1 MKRIKIIFA
10 AIVYATALISCS
22 KEMDQK
28 RENTGGEIKTLSF
41 GIDQSTKST
50 LTLGADGAMKMGW
63 NTGDR
68 ILVAKGEKVYVYKLS
83 STGIDGKGV
92 FTAEGKGVP
101 DLTGNTEKVS
111 IYHLGT
117 DLNVDY
123 VKTTNNLSDLYFGI
137 GGGTQTRNGTFAHLA
152 QDCILERVLETAP
165 TTVEEL
171 EGTLKPKTSILTFNI
186 PAPTTPLAEGE
197 IPTSAIL
204 TVCSYN
210 TSFAGS
216 LKATDQG
223 VTIEQK
229 VKKLEVKLKETGNW
243 NASTPLKVS
252 FNVLMDDV
260 DAEATDAWIVE
271 VQTNKRKLY
280 TSKELTIMNKPAVGA
295 YYNASITS
303 VTEEEEAS
311 LPCYATDVIKDINAI
326 HKEIH
331 ATYRDT
337 YSCRPT
343 YSFLNPLYASILI
356 EDESGNSVFDH
367 YVESG
372 KVGEGGKGGGG
383 GKGAFPADGYV
394 NVILYPGKTYTI
406 TPYIVI
412 EQNIVYFGTAK
423 SYTPTGSIS
432 FASGDLGLSVIWA
445 DKNVGAD
452 NTEDV
457 GRYYA
462 WGVTKPY
469 SAPFTYEWFNGSK
482 VKKYVS
488 QDSNSESY
496 SADGLTVLVA
506 ADDVA
511 SVESEGEWR
520 MPTKEEIDELKAL
533 DCLEGYELNGQ
544 KGLLFVGKDGHTNEG
559 LFIPYGGYKDKSD
572 EPVST
577 DYAYLW
583 SSSLVTALSSAPEY
597 IDYGAYTLQNI
608 GGGYLGWKITDIAA
622 LRSSARNVR
631 GVKARPSAK

>member
-1 MKRIKIIFA
+1 METMKRIKIIFA
-10 AIVYATALISCS
+10 AIVCAAALISCS

-50 LTLGADGAMKMGW
+50 LTLGADRAMKMGW

-117 DLNVDY
+117 DLNVDN
-123 VKTTNNLSDLYFGI
+123 VKTTNNLSGLYVEI
-137 GGGTQTRNGTFAHLA
+137 GGGTQTGNGTFAHLA
-152 QDCILERVLETAP
+152 KDCILERVLETAP
-165 TTVEEL
+165 TTVKEL
-171 EGTLKPKTSILTFNI
+171 EGILKPKTSILTFNI
-186 PAPTTPLAEGE
+186 PAPTTLAEGE

-204 TVCSYN
+204 TVCSSS

-223 VTIEQK
+223 VTIEQS

-243 NASTPLKVS
+243 NAGTPLKVS

-260 DAEATDAWIVE
+260 AAKATDAWIVE

-280 TSKELTIMNKPAVGA
+280 TSEKLTIKNKPAVGA

-303 VTEEEEAS
+303 VKEETS
-311 LPCYATDVIKDINAI
+311 LPCYATFEDDINAI
-326 HKEIH
+326 KKEIH
-331 ATYRDT
+331 AVFQDS
-337 YSCRPT
+337 YSCAYN
-343 YSFLNPLYASILI
+343 YSFLNQVYASILI
-356 EDESGNSVFDH
+356 EDESGNRVFDH

-372 KVGEGGKGGGG
+372 KGGEGGKG
-383 GKGAFPADGYV
+383 AFLGDGFV
-394 NVILYPGKTYTI
+394 NAILYPGKTYTI

-452 NTEDV
+452 KTEDV
-457 GRYYA
+457 GGYYA
-462 WGVTKPY
+462 WGVTDEY
-469 SAPFTYEWFNGSK
+469 AAPFTYKWFNEDGSK
-482 VKKYVS
+482 AKKYVS
-488 QDSNSESY
+488 QKSNSESGT
-496 SADGLTVLVA
+496 ADGLTVLKA
-506 ADDVA
+506 EDDVA
-511 SVESEGEWR
+511 SVKLGGVWR
-520 MPTKEEIDELKAL
+520 MPTKEEIDELKEL
-533 DCLEGYELNGQ
+533 DCLEDYELNGK
-544 KGLLFVGKDGHTNEG
+544 KGLLFVGNGDNG

-572 EPVST
+572 TPVST
-577 DYAYLW
+577 NYAYLW
-583 SSSLVTALSSAPEY
+583 SSSLVTASSSAPEY

-608 GGGYLGWKITDIAA
+608 VEGHVGWKTTDIAA

-631 GVKARPSAK
+631 GVRAR

>member
-10 AIVYATALISCS
+10 AIVCAAALISCS

-50 LTLGADGAMKMGW
+50 LTLETGAMKMGW
-63 NTGDR
+63 NEGDR

-83 STGIDGKGV
+83 STDSEGNGK

-101 DLTGNTEKVS
+101 DLTGNTENVS

-117 DLNVDY
+117 DLNVDN

-152 QDCILERVLETAP
+152 KDCILERVLAKAP
-165 TTVEEL
+165 TTVDEL
-171 EGTLKPKTSILTFNI
+171 QGKLQPKTSILTFNI
-186 PAPTTPLAEGE
+186 PAPTTLAEGE

-210 TSFAGS
+210 TSFAGT

-252 FNVLMDDV
+252 FNVLMDNV
-260 DAEATDAWIVE
+260 AAEATDAWIVE

-280 TSKELTIMNKPAVGA
+280 TSEKLTIKKKPAVGA

-303 VTEEEEAS
+303 VKEETS
-311 LPCYATDVIKDINAI
+311 LPCFATYENDINAI
-326 HKEIH
+326 KKEIH
-331 ATYRDT
+331 ATYQDS
-337 YSCRPT
+337 YSCTHT

-356 EDESGNSVFDH
+356 EDKSGNSVFDY
-367 YVESG
+367 YVES
-372 KVGEGGKGGGG
+372 GKGGGG
-383 GKGAFPADGYV
+383 GKGAFPVDGHV

-452 NTEDV
+452 KTEDV
-457 GRYYA
+457 GGYYA
-462 WGVTKPY
+462 WGVTDEY
-469 SAPFTYEWFNGSK
+469 AAPFTYKWFNEDGSK
-482 VKKYVS
+482 AKKYVS
-488 QDSNSESY
+488 QNSHGT
-496 SADGLTVLVA
+496 ADGLTVLEA

-511 SVESEGEWR
+511 SVESRGVWR
-520 MPTKEEIDELKAL
+520 MPTKEEINELKAL
-533 DCLEGYELNGQ
+533 DCLEGYELNGK
-544 KGLLFVGKDGHTNEG
+544 KGLLFVGNGDNG

-572 EPVST
+572 TPVSI

-583 SSSLVTALSSAPEY
+583 SSSLVTASSSAPEY

-608 GGGYLGWKITDIAA
+608 VGGYLGWKTTDIAA

-631 GVKARPSAK
+631 GVKARK

>member
-10 AIVYATALISCS
+10 AIVCAAALISCS

-83 STGIDGKGV
+83 STDSEGNGE

-123 VKTTNNLSDLYFGI
+123 VKTTNNLSGLYVEI
-137 GGGTQTRNGTFAHLA
+137 GGGTQTGNGTFAHLA

-165 TTVEEL
+165 TTVKEL
-171 EGTLKPKTSILTFNI
+171 EGKLMPKTSILTFEI

-210 TSFAGS
+210 TSFAGT

-223 VTIEQK
+223 VTIDRK
-229 VKKLEVKLKETGNW
+229 VKKLQVILKETGSW
-243 NASTPLKVS
+243 NATTPLKVS
-252 FNVLMDDV
+252 FNVLMDDF
-260 DAEATDAWIVE
+260 AAGATDAWIVE
-271 VQTNKRKLY
+271 VQTNKRKVY
-280 TSKELTIMNKPAVGA
+280 TSDKLTIKNKPAVGA

-303 VTEEEEAS
+303 VKEETS
-311 LPCYATDVIKDINAI
+311 LPCYATFEDDINAI
-326 HKEIH
+326 KKEIH
-331 ATYRDT
+331 AVFQDS
-337 YSCRPT
+337 YSCAYN
-343 YSFLNPLYASILI
+343 YSFLNQVYASILI
-356 EDESGNSVFDH
+356 EDESGNPVFDY

-372 KVGEGGKGGGG
+372 KGGEGGKG
-383 GKGAFPADGYV
+383 AFLGDGFV
-394 NVILYPGKTYTI
+394 NAILYPGKTYTI

-452 NTEDV
+452 KTEDV
-457 GRYYA
+457 GGYYA
-462 WGVTKPY
+462 WGVTDEY
-469 SAPFTYEWFNGSK
+469 AAPFTYKWFNEDGSK
-482 VKKYVS
+482 AKKYVS
-488 QDSNSESY
+488 QKSNSESGT
-496 SADGLTVLVA
+496 ADGLTVLKA
-506 ADDVA
+506 EDDVA
-511 SVESEGEWR
+511 SVKLGGVWR
-520 MPTKEEIDELKAL
+520 MPTKEEIDELKEL
-533 DCLEGYELNGQ
+533 DCLEDYELNGK
-544 KGLLFVGKDGHTNEG
+544 KGLLFVGNGDNG

-572 EPVST
+572 TPVST
-577 DYAYLW
+577 NYAYLW
-583 SSSLVTALSSAPEY
+583 SSSLVTASSSAPEY

-608 GGGYLGWKITDIAA
+608 VEGHVGWKTTDIAA

-631 GVKARPSAK
+631 GVRAR

>member
-1 MKRIKIIFA
+1 METMKRIKIIFA
-10 AIVYATALISCS
+10 AIVCAAALISCS

-83 STGIDGKGV
+83 STDSEGKGE

-117 DLNVDY
+117 DLNVDN
-123 VKTTNNLSDLYFGI
+123 VKTTNNLSGLYVEI
-137 GGGTQTRNGTFAHLA
+137 GGGTQTGNGTFAHLA
-152 QDCILERVLETAP
+152 KDCILERVLETAP

-186 PAPTTPLAEGE
+186 PAPTTLAEGE

-210 TSFAGS
+210 TSFAGT

-223 VTIEQK
+223 VTIEQS

-243 NASTPLKVS
+243 NAGTPLKVS

-260 DAEATDAWIVE
+260 AAKATDAWIVE

-280 TSKELTIMNKPAVGA
+280 TSEKLTIKNKPAVGA

-303 VTEEEEAS
+303 VKEETS
-311 LPCYATDVIKDINAI
+311 LPCYATFEDDINAI
-326 HKEIH
+326 KKEIH
-331 ATYRDT
+331 AVFQDS
-337 YSCRPT
+337 YSCAYN
-343 YSFLNPLYASILI
+343 YSFLNQVYASILI
-356 EDESGNSVFDH
+356 EDESGNRVFDH

-372 KVGEGGKGGGG
+372 KGGEGGKG
-383 GKGAFPADGYV
+383 AFLGDGFV
-394 NVILYPGKTYTI
+394 NAILYPGKTYTI

-452 NTEDV
+452 KTEDV
-457 GRYYA
+457 GGYYA
-462 WGVTKPY
+462 WGVTDEY
-469 SAPFTYEWFNGSK
+469 AAPFTYKWFNEDGSK
-482 VKKYVS
+482 AKKYVS
-488 QDSNSESY
+488 QKSNSESGT
-496 SADGLTVLVA
+496 ADGLTVLKA
-506 ADDVA
+506 EDDVA
-511 SVESEGEWR
+511 SVKLGGVWR
-520 MPTKEEIDELKAL
+520 MPTKEEIDELKEL
-533 DCLEGYELNGQ
+533 DCLEDYELNGK
-544 KGLLFVGKDGHTNEG
+544 KGLLFVGNGDNG

-572 EPVST
+572 TPVST
-577 DYAYLW
+577 NYAYLW
-583 SSSLVTALSSAPEY
+583 SSSLVTASSSAPEY

-608 GGGYLGWKITDIAA
+608 VEGHVGWKTTDIAA

-631 GVKARPSAK
+631 GVRAR

>member
-10 AIVYATALISCS
+10 AIVCAAALISCS

-117 DLNVDY
+117 DLYVDY
-123 VKTTNNLSDLYFGI
+123 VKTTNNLSNLSVEI
-137 GGGTQTRNGTFAHLA
+137 GGGTQTENGTFAHLA
-152 QDCILERVLETAP
+152 KDCILERVLETAP

-186 PAPTTPLAEGE
+186 PAPTTLAEGE

-204 TVCSYN
+204 TVCSSS

-223 VTIEQK
+223 VTIEQS

-243 NASTPLKVS
+243 NAGTPLKVS

-260 DAEATDAWIVE
+260 AAKATDAWIVE

-280 TSKELTIMNKPAVGA
+280 TSEKLTIKNKPAVGA

-303 VTEEEEAS
+303 VKEETS
-311 LPCYATDVIKDINAI
+311 LPCYATFEDDINAI
-326 HKEIH
+326 KKEIH
-331 ATYRDT
+331 AVFQDS
-337 YSCRPT
+337 YSCAYN
-343 YSFLNPLYASILI
+343 YSFLNQVYASILI
-356 EDESGNSVFDH
+356 EDESGNRVFDH
-367 YVESG
+367 YVES
-372 KVGEGGKGGGG
+372 GKGGGG
-383 GKGAFPADGYV
+383 GKGAFPADGLV

-445 DKNVGAD
+445 DKNVGATK
-452 NTEDV
+452 TEDV
-457 GRYYA
+457 GGYYA
-462 WGVTKPY
+462 WGVTDEY
-469 SAPFTYEWFNGSK
+469 AAPFTYKWFNTNGSK
-482 VKKYVS
+482 ANKYVS
-488 QDSNSESY
+488 QNSHSESGT
-496 SADGLTVLVA
+496 ADGLTVLEA

-511 SVESEGEWR
+511 SATSGGEWR
-520 MPTKEEIDELKAL
+520 MPTKEEINELKAL
-533 DCLEGYELNGQ
+533 DCLEGYELNGK
-544 KGLLFVGKDGHTNEG
+544 KGLLFVGNGDNG

-572 EPVST
+572 TPVST
-577 DYAYLW
+577 NYAYLW
-583 SSSLVTALSSAPEY
+583 SSSLVTASSSAPEY

-608 GGGYLGWKITDIAA
+608 VEGHVGWKTTDIAA

-631 GVKARPSAK
+631 GVRAR

>member
-1 MKRIKIIFA
+1 METMKRIKIIFA
-10 AIVYATALISCS
+10 AIVCAAALISCS

-117 DLNVDY
+117 DLNVDN
-123 VKTTNNLSDLYFGI
+123 VKTTNNLSGLYVEI
-137 GGGTQTRNGTFAHLA
+137 GGGTQTGNGTFAHLA
-152 QDCILERVLETAP
+152 KDCILERVLETAP

-171 EGTLKPKTSILTFNI
+171 EGTLKPKTSILTSNI
-186 PAPTTPLAEGE
+186 PAPTTSAEGE

-210 TSFAGS
+210 TSFAGT

-223 VTIEQK
+223 VTIEQS

-243 NASTPLKVS
+243 SSTPLTVS

-260 DAEATDAWIVE
+260 AAEATDAWIVE

-280 TSKELTIMNKPAVGA
+280 TSGKLTIKNKPAVGA
-295 YYNASITS
+295 YYNATITT
-303 VTEEEEAS
+303 VTEETS
-311 LPCYATDVIKDINAI
+311 LPCIATGQNDINAI
-326 HKEIH
+326 KKEIH
-331 ATYRDT
+331 ATYQDS
-337 YSCRPT
+337 YSCAYPD
-343 YSFLNPLYASILI
+343 SFLNPLYASILI
-356 EDESGNSVFDH
+356 EDESGKPVFNSP
-367 YVESG
+367 VESG
-372 KVGEGGKGGGG
+372 KGGEGGKG
-383 GKGAFPADGYV
+383 AFLGDGFV
-394 NVILYPGKTYTI
+394 NAILYPGKTYTI

-445 DKNVGAD
+445 NKNVGAD
-452 NTEDV
+452 KTEDV
-457 GRYYA
+457 GGYYA
-462 WGVTKPY
+462 GGVTDEY
-469 SAPFTYEWFNGSK
+469 AAPFTYKWFNEDGSK
-482 VKKYVS
+482 AKKYVS
-488 QDSNSESY
+488 QKSNSESGT
-496 SADGLTVLVA
+496 ADGLTVLKA
-506 ADDVA
+506 EDDVA
-511 SVESEGEWR
+511 SVKLGGVWR
-520 MPTKEEIDELKAL
+520 MPTKEEIDELKEL
-533 DCLEGYELNGQ
+533 DCLEDYELNGK
-544 KGLLFVGKDGHTNEG
+544 KGLLFVGNGDNG

-572 EPVST
+572 TPVRT

-583 SSSLVTALSSAPEY
+583 SSSLVTASSSAPEY

-608 GGGYLGWKITDIAA
+608 VEGYLGWKTTDIAA

-631 GVKARPSAK
+631 GVKARK

>member
-1 MKRIKIIFA
+1 METMKRIKIIFA
-10 AIVYATALISCS
+10 AIVCAAALISCS

-50 LTLGADGAMKMGW
+50 LSLETGAMKMGW

-117 DLNVDY
+117 DLYVDY
-123 VKTTNNLSDLYFGI
+123 VKTTNNLSDLSVGI
-137 GGGTQTRNGTFAHLA
+137 GGGTQTGNGTFAHLA
-152 QDCILERVLETAP
+152 QDCILERVLETPP
-165 TTVEEL
+165 TTVAEL
-171 EGTLKPKTSILTFNI
+171 EGTLKPKTSILTFQI

-210 TSFAGS
+210 TSFAGT

-223 VTIEQK
+223 VTIDSR
-229 VKKLEVKLKETGNW
+229 VKKLQVILKETGSW
-243 NASTPLKVS
+243 NATTPLKVS

-260 DAEATDAWIVE
+260 AAGATDAWIVE

-280 TSKELTIMNKPAVGA
+280 TSGKLTIKNKPAVGA
-295 YYNASITS
+295 YYNATITT
-303 VTEEEEAS
+303 VTEETS
-311 LPCYATDVIKDINAI
+311 LPCIATYENDINAI
-326 HKEIH
+326 KKEIH
-331 ATYRDT
+331 AVFQDS
-337 YSCRPT
+337 YSCAYN
-343 YSFLNPLYASILI
+343 YSFLNQVYASILI
-356 EDESGNSVFDH
+356 EDESGNPVFDY

-372 KVGEGGKGGGG
+372 KGGEGGKGG
-383 GKGAFPADGYV
+383 AFLGDGLV

-406 TPYIVI
+406 TPYIEI
-412 EQNIVYFGTAK
+412 EENIVYFGKSK
-423 SYTPTGSIS
+423 SYKPTESIF

-445 DKNVGAD
+445 NKNVGATK
-452 NTEDV
+452 TEDV
-457 GRYYA
+457 GGYYA
-462 WGVTKPY
+462 WGVTDAY
-469 SAPFTYEWFNGSK
+469 SASVSYKWFNANGSK
-482 VKKYVS
+482 ANKYVS
-488 QDSNSESY
+488 QNSHSESGT
-496 SADGLTVLVA
+496 ADGLTVLKA
-506 ADDVA
+506 EDDVA
-511 SVESEGEWR
+511 SVKLGGVWR
-520 MPTKEEIDELKAL
+520 MPTKEEIDELKEL
-533 DCLEGYELNGQ
+533 DCLEDYELNGK
-544 KGLLFVGKDGHTNEG
+544 KGLLFVGNGDNG

-577 DYAYLW
+577 NYAYLW
-583 SSSLVTALSSAPEY
+583 SSSLVTASSSAPEY

-608 GGGYLGWKITDIAA
+608 VEGHEGWKTTDIAA

-631 GVKARPSAK
+631 GVKARK

>member
-10 AIVYATALISCS
+10 AIVCAAALISCS

-50 LTLGADGAMKMGW
+50 LSLETGAMKMGW

-68 ILVAKGEKVYVYKLS
+68 ILVAKGEKVYVYILS
-83 STGIDGKGV
+83 STDSKGIGK

-101 DLTGNTEKVS
+101 DLTGNTENVS

-117 DLNVDY
+117 DLNVDN
-123 VKTTNNLSDLYFGI
+123 VKTTNNLSDLYFEI
-137 GGGTQTRNGTFAHLA
+137 GGGEQTGNGTFAHLA
-152 QDCILERVLETAP
+152 KDCILERVLETAP
-165 TTVEEL
+165 TTVKEL
-171 EGTLKPKTSILTFNI
+171 EGILKPKTSILTFEI

-204 TVCSYN
+204 TVYSSS

-260 DAEATDAWIVE
+260 AAKATDAWIVE

-280 TSKELTIMNKPAVGA
+280 TSEKLTIMNKPAVGA

-303 VTEEEEAS
+303 VKEETS
-311 LPCYATDVIKDINAI
+311 LPCYATSVNDINAI
-326 HKEIH
+326 KKEIH
-331 ATYRDT
+331 ATYQDS
-337 YSCRPT
+337 YSCAYT
-343 YSFLNPLYASILI
+343 SSFLNPLYANILI
-356 EDESGNSVFDH
+356 EDESGNAVFDY

-372 KVGEGGKGGGG
+372 KGGEG
-383 GKGAFPADGYV
+383 GKGAFPVDGHV

-452 NTEDV
+452 KTEDV
-457 GRYYA
+457 GGYYA
-462 WGVTKPY
+462 WGVTDKY
-469 SAPFTYEWFNGSK
+469 AAPFTYKWFNEDGSK
-482 VKKYVS
+482 AKKYVS
-488 QDSNSESY
+488 QDTHSESGP
-496 SADGLTVLVA
+496 ADGLTVLKA
-506 ADDVA
+506 EDDVA
-511 SVESEGEWR
+511 SATSEGEWR

-533 DCLEGYELNGQ
+533 DCLEGYEINGK
-544 KGLLFVGKDGHTNEG
+544 KGLLFAGNDEHKYDC

-577 DYAYLW
+577 NYAYLW
-583 SSSLVTALSSAPEY
+583 SSSLVTASSSAPEY

-608 GGGYLGWKITDIAA
+608 VEGHVGWKTTDIAA

>member
-1 MKRIKIIFA
+1 METMKRIKIIFA
-10 AIVYATALISCS
+10 AIVCAAALISCS

-117 DLNVDY
+117 DLNVDN
-123 VKTTNNLSDLYFGI
+123 VKTTNNLSGLYVEI
-137 GGGTQTRNGTFAHLA
+137 GGGTQTGNGTFAHLA
-152 QDCILERVLETAP
+152 KDCILERVLETAP

-186 PAPTTPLAEGE
+186 PAPTTLAEGE

-210 TSFAGS
+210 TSFAGT

-223 VTIEQK
+223 VTIDRK
-229 VKKLEVKLKETGNW
+229 VKKLQVILKETGSW
-243 NASTPLKVS
+243 NATTPLKVS

-260 DAEATDAWIVE
+260 AAGATDAWIVE

-280 TSKELTIMNKPAVGA
+280 TSEKLTIKNKPAVGA

-303 VTEEEEAS
+303 VKEETS
-311 LPCYATDVIKDINAI
+311 LPCYATFEDDINAI
-326 HKEIH
+326 KKEIH
-331 ATYRDT
+331 AVFQDS
-337 YSCRPT
+337 YSCAYN
-343 YSFLNPLYASILI
+343 YSFLNQVYASILI
-356 EDESGNSVFDH
+356 EDESGNPVFDY

-372 KVGEGGKGGGG
+372 KGGEGGKG
-383 GKGAFPADGYV
+383 AFLGDGFV
-394 NVILYPGKTYTI
+394 NAILYPGKTYTI

-452 NTEDV
+452 KTEDV
-457 GRYYA
+457 GGYYA
-462 WGVTKPY
+462 WGVTDEY
-469 SAPFTYEWFNGSK
+469 AAPFTYKWFNEDGSK
-482 VKKYVS
+482 AKKYVS
-488 QDSNSESY
+488 QKSNSESGT
-496 SADGLTVLVA
+496 ADGLTVLKA
-506 ADDVA
+506 EDDVA
-511 SVESEGEWR
+511 SVKLGGVWR
-520 MPTKEEIDELKAL
+520 MPTKEEIDELKEL
-533 DCLEGYELNGQ
+533 DCLEDYELNGK
-544 KGLLFVGKDGHTNEG
+544 KGLLFVGNGDNG

-572 EPVST
+572 TPVST
-577 DYAYLW
+577 NYAYLW
-583 SSSLVTALSSAPEY
+583 SSSLVTASSSAPEY

-608 GGGYLGWKITDIAA
+608 VEGHVGWKTTDIAA

-631 GVKARPSAK
+631 GVRAR

>member
-1 MKRIKIIFA
+1 METMKRIKIIFA
-10 AIVYATALISCS
+10 AIVCAAALISCS

-117 DLNVDY
+117 DLNVDN
-123 VKTTNNLSDLYFGI
+123 VKTTNNLSGLYVEI
-137 GGGTQTRNGTFAHLA
+137 GGGTQTGNGTFAHLA
-152 QDCILERVLETAP
+152 KDCILERVLETAP

-186 PAPTTPLAEGE
+186 PAPTTLAEGE

-204 TVCSYN
+204 TVCSSS

-223 VTIEQK
+223 VTIEQS

-243 NASTPLKVS
+243 NAGTPLKVS

-260 DAEATDAWIVE
+260 AAKATDAWIVE

-280 TSKELTIMNKPAVGA
+280 TSEKLTIKNKPAVGA

-303 VTEEEEAS
+303 VKEETS
-311 LPCYATDVIKDINAI
+311 LPCYATFEDDINAI
-326 HKEIH
+326 KKEIH
-331 ATYRDT
+331 AVFQDS
-337 YSCRPT
+337 YSCAYN
-343 YSFLNPLYASILI
+343 YSFLNQVYASILI
-356 EDESGNSVFDH
+356 EDESGNRVFDH

-372 KVGEGGKGGGG
+372 KGGEGGKG
-383 GKGAFPADGYV
+383 AFLGDGFV
-394 NVILYPGKTYTI
+394 NAILYPGKTYTI

-452 NTEDV
+452 KTEDV
-457 GRYYA
+457 GGYYA
-462 WGVTKPY
+462 WGVTDEY
-469 SAPFTYEWFNGSK
+469 AAPFTYKWFNEDGSK
-482 VKKYVS
+482 AKKYVS
-488 QDSNSESY
+488 QKSNSESGT
-496 SADGLTVLVA
+496 ADGLTVLKA
-506 ADDVA
+506 EDDVA
-511 SVESEGEWR
+511 SVKLGGVWR
-520 MPTKEEIDELKAL
+520 MPTKEEIDELKEL
-533 DCLEGYELNGQ
+533 DCLEDYELNGK
-544 KGLLFVGKDGHTNEG
+544 KGLLFVGNGDNG

-572 EPVST
+572 TPVST
-577 DYAYLW
+577 NYAYLW
-583 SSSLVTALSSAPEY
+583 SSSLVTASSSAPEY

-608 GGGYLGWKITDIAA
+608 VEGHVGWKTTDIAA

-631 GVKARPSAK
+631 GVRAR

>member
-10 AIVYATALISCS
+10 AIVCAAALISCS

-117 DLNVDY
+117 DLNVDN
-123 VKTTNNLSDLYFGI
+123 VKTTNNLSALSVEI
-137 GGGTQTRNGTFAHLA
+137 GGGEQTGNGTFAHLA
-152 QDCILERVLETAP
+152 KDCILERVLETAP

-204 TVCSYN
+204 TVYSSS

-223 VTIEQK
+223 VTIDQS

-243 NASTPLKVS
+243 NAGTPLKVS

-260 DAEATDAWIVE
+260 AAKATDAWIVE

-280 TSKELTIMNKPAVGA
+280 TSEKLTIKNKPAVGA

-303 VTEEEEAS
+303 VKEETS
-311 LPCYATDVIKDINAI
+311 LPCYATFEDDINAI
-326 HKEIH
+326 KKEIH
-331 ATYRDT
+331 ATYQDS
-337 YSCRPT
+337 YSCTHT

-356 EDESGNSVFDH
+356 EDESGNRVFDH
-367 YVESG
+367 YVES
-372 KVGEGGKGGGG
+372 GKGGGG
-383 GKGAFPADGYV
+383 GKGAFPADGLV

-452 NTEDV
+452 KTEDV
-457 GRYYA
+457 GGYYA
-462 WGVTKPY
+462 WGVTDEY
-469 SAPFTYEWFNGSK
+469 AAPFTYEWFNGSQ

-488 QDSNSESY
+488 QDSHSESGT
-496 SADGLTVLVA
+496 ADGLTVLVA

-511 SVESEGEWR
+511 SAESEGEWR

-533 DCLEGYELNGQ
+533 DCLEGYELNGK
-544 KGLLFVGKDGHTNEG
+544 KGLLFVGNGTHMKDG

-572 EPVST
+572 TPVST
-577 DYAYLW
+577 NYAYLW
-583 SSSLVTALSSAPEY
+583 SSSLVTASSSAPEY

-608 GGGYLGWKITDIAA
+608 VEGHEGWKTTDIAA

>member
-10 AIVYATALISCS
+10 AIVCAAALISCS

-63 NTGDR
+63 NKGDR

-83 STGIDGKGV
+83 STGSDGKGV

-101 DLTGNTEKVS
+101 DLTGNTENVS

-117 DLNVDY
+117 GLNVDY
-123 VKTTNNLSDLYFGI
+123 VKTTNNLSNLSVEI
-137 GGGTQTRNGTFAHLA
+137 GGGTQTENGTFAHLA
-152 QDCILERVLETAP
+152 KDCILERVLETAP

-186 PAPTTPLAEGE
+186 PAPTTTPLAEGE

-210 TSFAGS
+210 TSFAGT

-223 VTIEQK
+223 VTIDRK
-229 VKKLEVKLKETGNW
+229 VKKLQVILKETGSW
-243 NASTPLKVS
+243 NATTPLKVS
-252 FNVLMDDV
+252 FNVLMDGF
-260 DAEATDAWIVE
+260 AAGATDAWIVE
-271 VQTNKRKLY
+271 VQTNKRKVY
-280 TSKELTIMNKPAVGA
+280 TSDKLTIKNKPAVGA
-295 YYNASITS
+295 YYNATITS
-303 VTEEEEAS
+303 VKEEDS
-311 LPCYATDVIKDINAI
+311 FPCTATFENDINAI
-326 HKEIH
+326 KKEIH
-331 ATYRDT
+331 ASFEES
-337 YSCRPT
+337 YSCQYS
-343 YSFLNPLYASILI
+343 YSFLNQLYAGIRI
-356 EDESGNSVFDH
+356 ENKAGEVVFMGP
-367 YVESG
+367 VESG
-372 KVGEGGKGGGG
+372 KGGEGGKGG
-383 GKGAFPADGYV
+383 AFLGDGFV
-394 NVILYPGKTYTI
+394 NIILYPGKTYTI

-412 EQNIVYFGTAK
+412 EQNIVYFGKSK
-423 SYTPTGSIS
+423 SYKPTESIF

-445 DKNVGAD
+445 NKNVGATK
-452 NTEDV
+452 TEDV
-457 GRYYA
+457 GGYYA
-462 WGVTKPY
+462 WGVTDAY
-469 SAPFTYEWFNGSK
+469 SASVSYKWFNANGSK
-482 VKKYVS
+482 ANKYVS
-488 QDSNSESY
+488 QNSHSESGT
-496 SADGLTVLVA
+496 ADGLTVLDA

-511 SVESEGEWR
+511 SKTMGSEWR
-520 MPTKEEIDELKAL
+520 MPTKKEIDELKAL
-533 DCLEGYELNGQ
+533 DCLEGYVYEGT
-544 KGLLFVGKDGHTNEG
+544 KGLLFVGNGDHKYDG

-572 EPVST
+572 TPVST

-583 SSSLVTALSSAPEY
+583 SSSLVTASSSAPEY

-631 GVKARPSAK
+631 GVRAR

>member
-10 AIVYATALISCS
+10 AIVCAAALISCS

-50 LTLGADGAMKMGW
+50 LTLETGAMKMGW
-63 NTGDR
+63 NKGDR

-101 DLTGNTEKVS
+101 DLTGNTENVS

-117 DLNVDY
+117 GLNVDY
-123 VKTTNNLSDLYFGI
+123 VKTTNNLSNLSVEI
-137 GGGTQTRNGTFAHLA
+137 GGGTQTENGTFAHLA
-152 QDCILERVLETAP
+152 KDCILERVLETAP

-186 PAPTTPLAEGE
+186 PAPTTLAEGE

-210 TSFAGS
+210 TSFAGT

-223 VTIEQK
+223 VTIEQS

-243 NASTPLKVS
+243 SSTPLTVS

-260 DAEATDAWIVE
+260 AAEATDAWIVE

-280 TSKELTIMNKPAVGA
+280 TSEKLTIKNKPAVGA

-303 VTEEEEAS
+303 VKEETS
-311 LPCYATDVIKDINAI
+311 LPCFATYENDINAI
-326 HKEIH
+326 KKEIH
-331 ATYRDT
+331 ATYQDS
-337 YSCRPT
+337 YSCTHT

-356 EDESGNSVFDH
+356 EDESGNRVFDH
-367 YVESG
+367 YVES
-372 KVGEGGKGGGG
+372 GKGGGG
-383 GKGAFPADGYV
+383 GKGAFPADGLV

-406 TPYIVI
+406 TPYIEI
-412 EQNIVYFGTAK
+412 EENIVYFGKSK
-423 SYTPTGSIS
+423 SYKPTESIF

-445 DKNVGAD
+445 DKNVGATK
-452 NTEDV
+452 TEDV
-457 GRYYA
+457 GGYYA
-462 WGVTKPY
+462 WGVTDEY
-469 SAPFTYEWFNGSK
+469 AAPFTYKWFNEDGSK
-482 VKKYVS
+482 AKKYVS
-488 QDSNSESY
+488 QDTHSESGP
-496 SADGLTVLVA
+496 ADGLTVLKA
-506 ADDVA
+506 EDDVA
-511 SVESEGEWR
+511 SVILGGDWR
-520 MPTKEEIDELKAL
+520 MPTKEEINELKAL
-533 DCLEGYELNGQ
+533 DCLEGYELNGK
-544 KGLLFVGKDGHTNEG
+544 KGLLFVGNGDNG

-572 EPVST
+572 TPVRT

-583 SSSLVTALSSAPEY
+583 SSSLVTASSSAPEY

-608 GGGYLGWKITDIAA
+608 VEGYLGWKTTDIAA

-631 GVKARPSAK
+631 GVRAR

>member
-1 MKRIKIIFA
+1 METMKRIKIIFA
-10 AIVYATALISCS
+10 AIVCAAALISCS

-41 GIDQSTKST
+41 GIDQSAKST

-63 NTGDR
+63 NEGDR

-117 DLNVDY
+117 DLNVDN
-123 VKTTNNLSDLYFGI
+123 VKTTNNLSGLYVEI
-137 GGGTQTRNGTFAHLA
+137 GGGTQTGNGTFAHLA
-152 QDCILERVLETAP
+152 KDCILERVLETAP

-186 PAPTTPLAEGE
+186 PAPTTLAEGE

-204 TVCSYN
+204 TVCSYK
-210 TSFAGS
+210 TSFAGT

-223 VTIEQK
+223 VTIEQS

-243 NASTPLKVS
+243 SSTPLTVS

-260 DAEATDAWIVE
+260 AAEATDAWIVE

-280 TSKELTIMNKPAVGA
+280 TSKELTIKNKPAVGA

-303 VTEEEEAS
+303 VKEETS
-311 LPCYATDVIKDINAI
+311 LPCYATFEDDINAI
-326 HKEIH
+326 KKEIH
-331 ATYRDT
+331 AVFQDS
-337 YSCRPT
+337 YSCAYN
-343 YSFLNPLYASILI
+343 YSFLNQLYASILI
-356 EDESGNSVFDH
+356 EDKSGNPVFDY

-372 KVGEGGKGGGG
+372 KGGEGGKGG
-383 GKGAFPADGYV
+383 AFLGDGLV

-445 DKNVGAD
+445 DKNVGAAK
-452 NTEDV
+452 TEDV

-462 WGVTKPY
+462 WGVKEPY

-488 QDSNSESY
+488 QDSHSESGT
-496 SADGLTVLVA
+496 ADGLTVLVA

-511 SVESEGEWR
+511 SAESDGEWR

-533 DCLEGYELNGQ
+533 DCLEGYELNGK
-544 KGLLFVGKDGHTNEG
+544 KGLLFVGNGTHMKDG

-572 EPVST
+572 TPVST
-577 DYAYLW
+577 NYAYLW
-583 SSSLVTALSSAPEY
+583 SSSLVTASSSAPEY

-608 GGGYLGWKITDIAA
+608 VEGHEGWKTTDIAA

>member
-1 MKRIKIIFA
+1 METMKRIKIIFA
-10 AIVYATALISCS
+10 AIVCAAALISCS

-83 STGIDGKGV
+83 STGEDGKGV

-117 DLNVDY
+117 GLNVDY
-123 VKTTNNLSDLYFGI
+123 VKTTNNLSNLSVEI
-137 GGGTQTRNGTFAHLA
+137 GGGTQTENGTFAHLA
-152 QDCILERVLETAP
+152 KDCILERVLETAP

-186 PAPTTPLAEGE
+186 PAPTTLAEGE

-223 VTIEQK
+223 VTIEQS

-252 FNVLMDDV
+252 FNVLMDNNSHT
-260 DAEATDAWIVE
+260 AGSDAWIVE

-280 TSKELTIMNKPAVGA
+280 TSEKLTIKNKPAVGA

-303 VTEEEEAS
+303 VKEETS
-311 LPCYATDVIKDINAI
+311 LPCYATFEDDINAI
-326 HKEIH
+326 KKEIH
-331 ATYRDT
+331 AVFQDS
-337 YSCRPT
+337 YSCAYN
-343 YSFLNPLYASILI
+343 YSFLNQVYASILI
-356 EDESGNSVFDH
+356 EDESGNPVFDY

-372 KVGEGGKGGGG
+372 KGGEGGKGG
-383 GKGAFPADGYV
+383 AFLGDGLV

-445 DKNVGAD
+445 NKNVGAD
-452 NTEDV
+452 KTEDV
-457 GRYYA
+457 GGYYA
-462 WGVTKPY
+462 WGVTDEY
-469 SAPFTYEWFNGSK
+469 AAPFTYKWFNEDGSK
-482 VKKYVS
+482 AKKYVS
-488 QDSNSESY
+488 QNSHSESGT
-496 SADGLTVLVA
+496 ADGLTVLKA
-506 ADDVA
+506 EDDVA
-511 SVESEGEWR
+511 SVILGGDWR
-520 MPTKEEIDELKAL
+520 MPTKEEINELKAL
-533 DCLEGYELNGQ
+533 DCLEGYELNGK
-544 KGLLFVGKDGHTNEG
+544 KGLLFVGNGDNG

-572 EPVST
+572 TPVRT

-583 SSSLVTALSSAPEY
+583 SSSLVTASSSAPEY
-597 IDYGAYTLQNI
+597 VDYGAYTLQNI
-608 GGGYLGWKITDIAA
+608 GGGYLGWKRTDIAA

>member
-10 AIVYATALISCS
+10 AIVCAAALISCS

-117 DLNVDY
+117 DLNVDN
-123 VKTTNNLSDLYFGI
+123 VKTTNNLSGLYVEI
-137 GGGTQTRNGTFAHLA
+137 GGGTQTGNGTFAHLA
-152 QDCILERVLETAP
+152 KDCILERVLETAP

-186 PAPTTPLAEGE
+186 PAPTTLAEGE

-210 TSFAGS
+210 TSFAGT

-223 VTIEQK
+223 VTIEQS

-243 NASTPLKVS
+243 NAGTPLKVS

-260 DAEATDAWIVE
+260 AAKATDAWIVE

-280 TSKELTIMNKPAVGA
+280 TSEKLTIKNKPAVGA

-303 VTEEEEAS
+303 VKEETS
-311 LPCYATDVIKDINAI
+311 LPCYATFEDDINAI
-326 HKEIH
+326 KKEIH
-331 ATYRDT
+331 AVFQDS
-337 YSCRPT
+337 YSCAYN
-343 YSFLNPLYASILI
+343 YSFLNQVYASILI
-356 EDESGNSVFDH
+356 EDESGNRVFDH

-372 KVGEGGKGGGG
+372 KGGEGGKG
-383 GKGAFPADGYV
+383 AFLGDGFV
-394 NVILYPGKTYTI
+394 NAILYPGKTYTI

-452 NTEDV
+452 KTEDV
-457 GRYYA
+457 GGYYA
-462 WGVTKPY
+462 WGVTDEY
-469 SAPFTYEWFNGSK
+469 AAPFTYKWFNEDGSK
-482 VKKYVS
+482 AKKYVS
-488 QDSNSESY
+488 QKSNSESGT
-496 SADGLTVLVA
+496 ADGLTVLKA
-506 ADDVA
+506 EDDVA
-511 SVESEGEWR
+511 SVKLGGVWR
-520 MPTKEEIDELKAL
+520 MPTKEEIDELKEL
-533 DCLEGYELNGQ
+533 DCLEDYELNGK
-544 KGLLFVGKDGHTNEG
+544 KGLLFVGNGDNG

-572 EPVST
+572 TPVST
-577 DYAYLW
+577 NYAYLW
-583 SSSLVTALSSAPEY
+583 SSSLVTASSSAPEY

-608 GGGYLGWKITDIAA
+608 VGGHVGWKTTDIAA

-631 GVKARPSAK
+631 GVKARPSAE

>member
-10 AIVYATALISCS
+10 AIVCAAALISCS

-117 DLNVDY
+117 DLNVDN
-123 VKTTNNLSDLYFGI
+123 VKTTNNLSGLYVEI
-137 GGGTQTRNGTFAHLA
+137 GGGTQTGNGTFAHLA
-152 QDCILERVLETAP
+152 KDCILERVLETAP

-186 PAPTTPLAEGE
+186 PAPTTLAEGE

-223 VTIEQK
+223 VTIEQS

-243 NASTPLKVS
+243 NAGTPLKVS

-260 DAEATDAWIVE
+260 AAKATDAWIVE

-280 TSKELTIMNKPAVGA
+280 TSEKLTIKNKPAVGA

-303 VTEEEEAS
+303 VKEETS
-311 LPCYATDVIKDINAI
+311 LPCYATFEDDINAI
-326 HKEIH
+326 KKEIH
-331 ATYRDT
+331 AVFQDS
-337 YSCRPT
+337 YSCAYN
-343 YSFLNPLYASILI
+343 YSFLNQVYASILI
-356 EDESGNSVFDH
+356 EDESGNRVFDH

-372 KVGEGGKGGGG
+372 KGGEGGKG
-383 GKGAFPADGYV
+383 AFLGDGFV
-394 NVILYPGKTYTI
+394 NAILYPGKTYTI

-452 NTEDV
+452 KTEDV
-457 GRYYA
+457 GGYYA
-462 WGVTKPY
+462 WGVTDEY
-469 SAPFTYEWFNGSK
+469 AAPFTYKWFNEDGSK
-482 VKKYVS
+482 AKKYVS
-488 QDSNSESY
+488 QKSNSESGT
-496 SADGLTVLVA
+496 ADGLTVLKA
-506 ADDVA
+506 EDDVA
-511 SVESEGEWR
+511 SVKLGGVWR
-520 MPTKEEIDELKAL
+520 MPTKEEIDELKEL
-533 DCLEGYELNGQ
+533 DCLEDYELNGK
-544 KGLLFVGKDGHTNEG
+544 KGLLFVGNGDNG

-572 EPVST
+572 TPVST
-577 DYAYLW
+577 NYAYLW
-583 SSSLVTALSSAPEY
+583 SSSLVTASSSAPEY

-608 GGGYLGWKITDIAA
+608 VEGHVGWKTTDIAA

-631 GVKARPSAK
+631 GVRAR

>member
-10 AIVYATALISCS
+10 AIVCAAALISCS

-41 GIDQSTKST
+41 GIDQSAKST

-63 NTGDR
+63 NEGDR

-117 DLNVDY
+117 DLNVDN
-123 VKTTNNLSDLYFGI
+123 VKTTNNLSGLYVEI
-137 GGGTQTRNGTFAHLA
+137 GGGTQTGNGTFAHLA
-152 QDCILERVLETAP
+152 KDCILERVLETAP

-186 PAPTTPLAEGE
+186 PAPTTLAEGE

-210 TSFAGS
+210 TSFAGT

-223 VTIEQK
+223 VTIEQS

-243 NASTPLKVS
+243 SSTPLTVS

-260 DAEATDAWIVE
+260 AAEATDAWIVE

-280 TSKELTIMNKPAVGA
+280 TSKELTIKNKPAVGA

-303 VTEEEEAS
+303 VKEETS
-311 LPCYATDVIKDINAI
+311 LPCYATFEDDINAI
-326 HKEIH
+326 KKEIH
-331 ATYRDT
+331 AVFQDS
-337 YSCRPT
+337 YSCAYN
-343 YSFLNPLYASILI
+343 YSFLNQLYASILI
-356 EDESGNSVFDH
+356 EDKSGNPVFDY

-372 KVGEGGKGGGG
+372 KGGEGGKGG
-383 GKGAFPADGYV
+383 AFLGDGLV

-445 DKNVGAD
+445 DKNVGAAK
-452 NTEDV
+452 TEDV

-462 WGVTKPY
+462 WGVKEPY

-488 QDSNSESY
+488 QDSHSESGT
-496 SADGLTVLVA
+496 ADGLTVLVA

-511 SVESEGEWR
+511 SAESDGEWR

-533 DCLEGYELNGQ
+533 DCLEGYELNGK
-544 KGLLFVGKDGHTNEG
+544 KGLLFVGNGTHMKDG

-572 EPVST
+572 TPVST
-577 DYAYLW
+577 NYAYLW
-583 SSSLVTALSSAPEY
+583 SSSLVTASSSAPEY

-608 GGGYLGWKITDIAA
+608 VEGHEGWKTTDIAA

-631 GVKARPSAK
+631 GVKAR

>member
-10 AIVYATALISCS
+10 AIVCAAALISCS

-117 DLNVDY
+117 DLNVDN
-123 VKTTNNLSDLYFGI
+123 VKTTNNLSGLYVEI
-137 GGGTQTRNGTFAHLA
+137 GGGTQTGNGTFAHLA
-152 QDCILERVLETAP
+152 KDCILERVLETAP

-186 PAPTTPLAEGE
+186 PAPTTLAEGE

-204 TVCSYN
+204 TVCSSS

-223 VTIEQK
+223 VTIEQS

-243 NASTPLKVS
+243 NAGTPLKVS

-260 DAEATDAWIVE
+260 AAKATDAWIVE

-280 TSKELTIMNKPAVGA
+280 TSEKLTIKNKPAVGA

-303 VTEEEEAS
+303 VKEETS
-311 LPCYATDVIKDINAI
+311 LPCYATFEDDINAI
-326 HKEIH
+326 KKEIH
-331 ATYRDT
+331 AVFQDS
-337 YSCRPT
+337 YSCAYN
-343 YSFLNPLYASILI
+343 YSFLNQVYASILI
-356 EDESGNSVFDH
+356 EDESGNRVFDH

-372 KVGEGGKGGGG
+372 KGGEGGKG
-383 GKGAFPADGYV
+383 AFLGDGFV
-394 NVILYPGKTYTI
+394 NAILYPGKTYTI

-452 NTEDV
+452 KTEDV
-457 GRYYA
+457 GGYYA
-462 WGVTKPY
+462 WGVTDEY
-469 SAPFTYEWFNGSK
+469 AAPFTYKWFNEDGSK
-482 VKKYVS
+482 AKKYVS
-488 QDSNSESY
+488 QKSNSESGT
-496 SADGLTVLVA
+496 ADGLTVLKA
-506 ADDVA
+506 EDDVA
-511 SVESEGEWR
+511 SVKLGGVWR
-520 MPTKEEIDELKAL
+520 MPTKEEIDELKEL
-533 DCLEGYELNGQ
+533 DCLEDYELNGK
-544 KGLLFVGKDGHTNEG
+544 KGLLFVGNGDNG

-572 EPVST
+572 TPVST
-577 DYAYLW
+577 NYAYLW
-583 SSSLVTALSSAPEY
+583 SSSLVTASSSAPEY

-608 GGGYLGWKITDIAA
+608 VEGHVGWKTTDIAA

-631 GVKARPSAK
+631 GVKARK

>member
-10 AIVYATALISCS
+10 AIVCAAALISCS

-63 NTGDR
+63 NAGDR
-68 ILVAKGEKVYVYKLS
+68 IFVAKGEKVYIYKLS
-83 STGIDGKGV
+83 STGSDGKGV

-117 DLNVDY
+117 DLYVDY
-123 VKTTNNLSDLYFGI
+123 VKTTNNLSDLSVGI
-137 GGGTQTRNGTFAHLA
+137 GGGTQTGNGTFAHLA
-152 QDCILERVLETAP
+152 QDCILERVLETPP
-165 TTVEEL
+165 TTVAEL
-171 EGTLKPKTSILTFNI
+171 EGTLKPKTSILTFQI

-210 TSFAGS
+210 TSFAGT

-223 VTIEQK
+223 VTIDSR
-229 VKKLEVKLKETGNW
+229 VKKLQVILKETGSW
-243 NASTPLKVS
+243 NATTPLKVS

-260 DAEATDAWIVE
+260 AAGATDAWIVE

-280 TSKELTIMNKPAVGA
+280 TSGKLTIKNKPAVGA

-303 VTEEEEAS
+303 VKEETS
-311 LPCYATDVIKDINAI
+311 LPCYATFEDDINAI
-326 HKEIH
+326 KKEIH
-331 ATYRDT
+331 AVFQDS
-337 YSCRPT
+337 YSCAYN
-343 YSFLNPLYASILI
+343 YSFLNQVYASILI
-356 EDESGNSVFDH
+356 EDESGNPVFDY

-372 KVGEGGKGGGG
+372 KGGEGGKGG
-383 GKGAFPADGYV
+383 AFLGDGLV

-445 DKNVGAD
+445 NKNVGAD
-452 NTEDV
+452 KTEDV
-457 GRYYA
+457 GGYYA
-462 WGVTKPY
+462 WGVKKPY

-488 QDSNSESY
+488 QNSHSESGT
-496 SADGLTVLVA
+496 ADGLTVLVA

-511 SVESEGEWR
+511 SAESEGEWR

-533 DCLEGYELNGQ
+533 DCLEGYELNGK
-544 KGLLFVGKDGHTNEG
+544 KGLLFVGNGTHKKDG

-583 SSSLVTALSSAPEY
+583 SSSLVTASSSAPEY

-608 GGGYLGWKITDIAA
+608 VEGHVGWKTTDIAA

-631 GVKARPSAK
+631 GVKARPSAE

>member
-1 MKRIKIIFA
+1 METMKRIKIIFA
-10 AIVYATALISCS
+10 AIVCAAALISCS

-117 DLNVDY
+117 DLNVDN
-123 VKTTNNLSDLYFGI
+123 VKTTNNLSGLYVEI
-137 GGGTQTRNGTFAHLA
+137 GGGTQTGNGTFAHLA
-152 QDCILERVLETAP
+152 KDCILERVLETAP

-186 PAPTTPLAEGE
+186 PAPTTLAEGE

-204 TVCSYN
+204 TVCSSS
-210 TSFAGS
+210 TSFAGT

-223 VTIEQK
+223 VTIDQS

-243 NASTPLKVS
+243 NAGTPLKVS

-260 DAEATDAWIVE
+260 AAKATDAWIVE

-280 TSKELTIMNKPAVGA
+280 TSEKLTIKNKPAVGA

-303 VTEEEEAS
+303 VKEETS
-311 LPCYATDVIKDINAI
+311 LPCYATFEDDINAI
-326 HKEIH
+326 KKEIH
-331 ATYRDT
+331 ATYQES
-337 YSCRPT
+337 YSCAYP

-356 EDESGNSVFDH
+356 EDESGNRVFDH

-372 KVGEGGKGGGG
+372 KGGEGGKG
-383 GKGAFPADGYV
+383 AFLGDGFV
-394 NVILYPGKTYTI
+394 NAILYPGKTYTI

-452 NTEDV
+452 KTEDV
-457 GRYYA
+457 GGYYA
-462 WGVTKPY
+462 WGVTDEY
-469 SAPFTYEWFNGSK
+469 AAPFTYKWFNEDGSK
-482 VKKYVS
+482 AKKYVS
-488 QDSNSESY
+488 QKSNSESGT
-496 SADGLTVLVA
+496 ADGLTVLKA
-506 ADDVA
+506 EDDVA
-511 SVESEGEWR
+511 SVKLGGVWR
-520 MPTKEEIDELKAL
+520 MPTKEEIDELKEL
-533 DCLEGYELNGQ
+533 DCLEDYELNGK
-544 KGLLFVGKDGHTNEG
+544 KGLLFVGNGDNG

-572 EPVST
+572 TPVST
-577 DYAYLW
+577 NYAYLW
-583 SSSLVTALSSAPEY
+583 SSSLVTASSSAPEY

-608 GGGYLGWKITDIAA
+608 VEGHVGWKTTDIAA

-631 GVKARPSAK
+631 GVRAR

>member
-10 AIVYATALISCS
+10 AIVCAAALISCS

-117 DLNVDY
+117 DLNVDN
-123 VKTTNNLSDLYFGI
+123 VKTTNNLSGLYVEI
-137 GGGTQTRNGTFAHLA
+137 GGGTQTGNGTFAHLA
-152 QDCILERVLETAP
+152 KDCILERVLETAP

-186 PAPTTPLAEGE
+186 PAPTTLAEGE

-204 TVCSYN
+204 TVCSSS

-223 VTIEQK
+223 VTIEQS

-243 NASTPLKVS
+243 NAGTPLKVS

-260 DAEATDAWIVE
+260 AAKATDAWIVE

-280 TSKELTIMNKPAVGA
+280 TSEKLTIKNKPAVGA

-303 VTEEEEAS
+303 VKEETS
-311 LPCYATDVIKDINAI
+311 LPCYATFEDDINAI
-326 HKEIH
+326 KKEIH
-331 ATYRDT
+331 AVFQDS
-337 YSCRPT
+337 YSCAYN
-343 YSFLNPLYASILI
+343 YSFLNQVYASILI
-356 EDESGNSVFDH
+356 EDESGNRVFDH

-372 KVGEGGKGGGG
+372 KGGEGGKG
-383 GKGAFPADGYV
+383 AFLGDGFV
-394 NVILYPGKTYTI
+394 NAILYPGKTYTI

-452 NTEDV
+452 KTEDV
-457 GRYYA
+457 GGYYA
-462 WGVTKPY
+462 WGVTDEY
-469 SAPFTYEWFNGSK
+469 AAPFTYKWFNEDGSK
-482 VKKYVS
+482 AKKYVS
-488 QDSNSESY
+488 QKSNSESGT
-496 SADGLTVLVA
+496 ADGLTVLKA
-506 ADDVA
+506 EDDVA
-511 SVESEGEWR
+511 SVKLGGVWR
-520 MPTKEEIDELKAL
+520 MPTKEEIDELKEL
-533 DCLEGYELNGQ
+533 DCLEDYELNGK
-544 KGLLFVGKDGHTNEG
+544 KGLLFVGNGDNG

-572 EPVST
+572 TPVST
-577 DYAYLW
+577 NYAYLW
-583 SSSLVTALSSAPEY
+583 SSSLVTASSSAPEY

-608 GGGYLGWKITDIAA
+608 VEGHVGWKTTDIAA

-631 GVKARPSAK
+631 GVRAR

>member
-1 MKRIKIIFA
+1 METMKRIKIIFA
-10 AIVYATALISCS
+10 AIVCAAALISCS

-50 LTLGADGAMKMGW
+50 LTLETGAMKMGW
-63 NTGDR
+63 NKGDR

-83 STGIDGKGV
+83 STGSDGKGV

-101 DLTGNTEKVS
+101 DLTGNTENVS

-117 DLNVDY
+117 GLNVDY
-123 VKTTNNLSDLYFGI
+123 VKTTNNLSNLSVEI
-137 GGGTQTRNGTFAHLA
+137 GGGTQTENGTFAHLA
-152 QDCILERVLETAP
+152 KDCILERVLETAP

-186 PAPTTPLAEGE
+186 PAPTTLAEGE

-210 TSFAGS
+210 TSFAGT

-223 VTIEQK
+223 VTIEQS

-243 NASTPLKVS
+243 SSTPLTVS

-260 DAEATDAWIVE
+260 AAEATDAWIVE
-271 VQTNKRKLY
+271 VQTNKRKVY
-280 TSKELTIMNKPAVGA
+280 TSDKLTIKNKPAVGA
-295 YYNASITS
+295 YYNATITS
-303 VTEEEEAS
+303 VKEEDS
-311 LPCYATDVIKDINAI
+311 FPCTATFENDINAI
-326 HKEIH
+326 KKEIH
-331 ATYRDT
+331 ASFEES
-337 YSCRPT
+337 YSCQYS
-343 YSFLNPLYASILI
+343 YSFLNQLYAGIRI
-356 EDESGNSVFDH
+356 ENEAGEVVFMGP
-367 YVESG
+367 VESG

-383 GKGAFPADGYV
+383 GKGAFLGDGFV
-394 NVILYPGKTYTI
+394 NAILYPGKTYTI

-452 NTEDV
+452 KTEDV
-457 GRYYA
+457 GGYYA
-462 WGVTKPY
+462 WGVTDEY
-469 SAPFTYEWFNGSK
+469 AAPFTYKWFNEDGSK
-482 VKKYVS
+482 AKKYVS
-488 QDSNSESY
+488 QDTHSES
-496 SADGLTVLVA
+496 SPADGLTVLKA
-506 ADDVA
+506 EDDVA
-511 SVESEGEWR
+511 SVILGGDWR
-520 MPTKEEIDELKAL
+520 MPTKEEINELKAL
-533 DCLEGYELNGQ
+533 DCLEGYELNGK

-559 LFIPYGGYKDKSD
+559 LFIPYGGYKYKSD
-572 EPVST
+572 TPVST

-583 SSSLVTALSSAPEY
+583 SSSLVTASSSAPEY

-608 GGGYLGWKITDIAA
+608 GGGYWGWKGTDIAA

-631 GVKARPSAK
+631 GVRAR

>member
-10 AIVYATALISCS
+10 AIVCAAALISCS

-28 RENTGGEIKTLSF
+28 REAEGGEIKTLTF

-63 NTGDR
+63 NAGDR
-68 ILVAKGEKVYVYKLS
+68 IFVAKGEKVYVYKLS
-83 STGIDGKGV
+83 STGGDGKGV

-117 DLNVDY
+117 KLSVDN
-123 VKTTNNLSDLYFGI
+123 VKTTNNLSDLSVEI
-137 GGGTQTRNGTFAHLA
+137 GGGEQTGNGTFAHLA
-152 QDCILERVLETAP
+152 QDCILERVLAKAP
-165 TTVEEL
+165 TTVAEL

-204 TVCSYN
+204 TVYSSS
-210 TSFAGS
+210 TSFAGR
-216 LKATDQG
+216 LKATDHG
-223 VTIEQK
+223 VTIDQS

-252 FNVLMDDV
+252 FNVLMDNNSHT
-260 DAEATDAWIVE
+260 AGSEAWIVE

-280 TSKELTIMNKPAVGA
+280 TSGKLTIKNKPAVGA
-295 YYNASITS
+295 YYNATITT
-303 VTEEEEAS
+303 VTEETS
-311 LPCYATDVIKDINAI
+311 LPCYATFEDDINAI
-326 HKEIH
+326 KKEIH
-331 ATYRDT
+331 AVFQDS
-337 YSCRPT
+337 YSCAYN
-343 YSFLNPLYASILI
+343 YSFLNQVYASILI
-356 EDESGNSVFDH
+356 EDESGNPVFDY

-372 KVGEGGKGGGG
+372 KGGEGGKGG
-383 GKGAFPADGYV
+383 AFLGDGLV

-452 NTEDV
+452 KTEDV
-457 GRYYA
+457 GGYYA
-462 WGVTKPY
+462 WGVTDEY
-469 SAPFTYEWFNGSK
+469 AAPFTYKWFNEDGSK
-482 VKKYVS
+482 AKKYVS
-488 QDSNSESY
+488 QDTHSESGP
-496 SADGLTVLVA
+496 ADGLTVLKA
-506 ADDVA
+506 EDDVA
-511 SVESEGEWR
+511 SVILGGDWR
-520 MPTKEEIDELKAL
+520 MPTKEEINELKAL
-533 DCLEGYELNGQ
+533 DCLEGYELNGK
-544 KGLLFVGKDGHTNEG
+544 KGLLFVGNGDNG

-572 EPVST
+572 TPVST

-583 SSSLVTALSSAPEY
+583 SSSLVTASSSAPEY

-608 GGGYLGWKITDIAA
+608 VGGSLGWKTTDIAA

-631 GVKARPSAK
+631 GVRAR

>member
-1 MKRIKIIFA
+1 METMKRIKIIFA
-10 AIVYATALISCS
+10 AIVCAAALISCS

-63 NTGDR
+63 NAGDR
-68 ILVAKGEKVYVYKLS
+68 IFVAKGEKVYIYKLS
-83 STGIDGKGV
+83 STGSDGKGV

-117 DLNVDY
+117 GLNVDY
-123 VKTTNNLSDLYFGI
+123 VKTTNNLSNLSVEI
-137 GGGTQTRNGTFAHLA
+137 GGSTQTENGTFAHLA
-152 QDCILERVLETAP
+152 KDCILERVLETAP

-186 PAPTTPLAEGE
+186 PAPTTLAEGE

-210 TSFAGS
+210 TSFAGT

-223 VTIEQK
+223 VTIEQS

-243 NASTPLKVS
+243 SSTPLTVS

-260 DAEATDAWIVE
+260 AAEATDAWIVE

-280 TSKELTIMNKPAVGA
+280 TSEKLTIKNKPAVGA

-303 VTEEEEAS
+303 VKEETS
-311 LPCYATDVIKDINAI
+311 LPCFATYENDINAI
-326 HKEIH
+326 KKEIH
-331 ATYRDT
+331 ATYQDS
-337 YSCRPT
+337 YSCTHT

-356 EDESGNSVFDH
+356 EDESGNRVFDH
-367 YVESG
+367 YVES
-372 KVGEGGKGGGG
+372 GKGGGG
-383 GKGAFPADGYV
+383 GKGAFPADGLV

-406 TPYIVI
+406 TPYIEI

-445 DKNVGAD
+445 DKNVGATK
-452 NTEDV
+452 TEDV
-457 GRYYA
+457 GGYYA
-462 WGVTKPY
+462 WGVTDEY
-469 SAPFTYEWFNGSK
+469 AAPFTYKWFNEDGSK
-482 VKKYVS
+482 AKKYVS
-488 QDSNSESY
+488 QNSHSESGT
-496 SADGLTVLVA
+496 ADGLTVLKA
-506 ADDVA
+506 EDDVA
-511 SVESEGEWR
+511 SVILGGDWR
-520 MPTKEEIDELKAL
+520 MPTKEEINELKAL
-533 DCLEGYELNGQ
+533 DCLEGYELNGK
-544 KGLLFVGKDGHTNEG
+544 KGLLFVGNGDNG

-572 EPVST
+572 TPVST
-577 DYAYLW
+577 NYAYLW
-583 SSSLVTALSSAPEY
+583 SSSLVTASSSAPEY

-608 GGGYLGWKITDIAA
+608 VEGHEGWKTTDIAA

-631 GVKARPSAK
+631 GVRAR

>member
-10 AIVYATALISCS
+10 AIVCAAALISCS

-41 GIDQSTKST
+41 GIDQNTKST

-117 DLNVDY
+117 DLNVDN

-137 GGGTQTRNGTFAHLA
+137 GGGEQTGNGTFAHLA
-152 QDCILERVLETAP
+152 KDCILERVLAKAP
-165 TTVEEL
+165 TTVAEL
-171 EGTLKPKTSILTFNI
+171 EGILKPKTSILTFEI

-204 TVCSYN
+204 TVYSSS

-216 LKATDQG
+216 LKATDHG
-223 VTIEQK
+223 VTIYQS

-260 DAEATDAWIVE
+260 AAKATDAWIVE

-280 TSKELTIMNKPAVGA
+280 TSEKLTIKKKPAVGA

-303 VTEEEEAS
+303 VKEETS
-311 LPCYATDVIKDINAI
+311 LPCYATFEDDINAI
-326 HKEIH
+326 KKEIH
-331 ATYRDT
+331 ANYQDS
-337 YSCRPT
+337 YSCA
-343 YSFLNPLYASILI
+343 YSDSFLNPLYASILI
-356 EDESGNSVFDH
+356 EDESGNPVFNS
-367 YVESG
+367 YVES
-372 KVGEGGKGGGG
+372 GKGGGG

-452 NTEDV
+452 KTEDV
-457 GRYYA
+457 GGYYA
-462 WGVTKPY
+462 WGITKAY
-469 SAPFTYEWFNGSK
+469 SASEPYNLFNADGSK
-482 VKKYVS
+482 ANKYVS
-488 QDSNSESY
+488 QNSHSESGT
-496 SADGLTVLVA
+496 ADGLTVLEA

-511 SVESEGEWR
+511 SAILKGDWR

-533 DCLEGYELNGQ
+533 DCLEGYELNGK
-544 KGLLFVGKDGHTNEG
+544 KGLLFVGNGTHKKDG

-583 SSSLVTALSSAPEY
+583 SSSLVTASSSAPEY

-608 GGGYLGWKITDIAA
+608 VEGHVGWKTTDIAA

>member
-1 MKRIKIIFA
+1 METMKRIKIIFA
-10 AIVYATALISCS
+10 AIVCAAALISCS

-50 LTLGADGAMKMGW
+50 LTLGADGAMKMRW

-83 STGIDGKGV
+83 STGEDGKGV

-117 DLNVDY
+117 GLNVDY
-123 VKTTNNLSDLYFGI
+123 VKTTNNLSNLSVEI
-137 GGGTQTRNGTFAHLA
+137 GGGTQTENGTFAHLA
-152 QDCILERVLETAP
+152 KDCILERVLETAP

-186 PAPTTPLAEGE
+186 PAPTTLAEGE

-223 VTIEQK
+223 VTIEQS

-243 NASTPLKVS
+243 NAGTPLKVS
-252 FNVLMDDV
+252 FNVLMDNNSHT
-260 DAEATDAWIVE
+260 AGSDAWIVE

-280 TSKELTIMNKPAVGA
+280 TSEKLTIKNKPAVGA

-303 VTEEEEAS
+303 VKEETS
-311 LPCYATDVIKDINAI
+311 LPCYATFEDDINAI
-326 HKEIH
+326 KKEIH
-331 ATYRDT
+331 AVFQDS
-337 YSCRPT
+337 YSCAYN
-343 YSFLNPLYASILI
+343 YSFLNQVYASILI
-356 EDESGNSVFDH
+356 EDESGNPVFDY

-372 KVGEGGKGGGG
+372 KGGEGGKGG
-383 GKGAFPADGYV
+383 AFLGDGLV

-445 DKNVGAD
+445 NKNVGAD
-452 NTEDV
+452 KTEDV
-457 GRYYA
+457 GGYYA
-462 WGVTKPY
+462 WGVTDEY
-469 SAPFTYEWFNGSK
+469 AAPFTYKWFNEDGSK
-482 VKKYVS
+482 AKKYVS
-488 QDSNSESY
+488 QDTHSES
-496 SADGLTVLVA
+496 SPADGLTVLKA
-506 ADDVA
+506 EDDVA
-511 SVESEGEWR
+511 SVILGGDWR
-520 MPTKEEIDELKAL
+520 MPTKEEINELKAL
-533 DCLEGYELNGQ
+533 DCLEGYELNGK
-544 KGLLFVGKDGHTNEG
+544 KGLLFVGNGDNG

-572 EPVST
+572 TPVST
-577 DYAYLW
+577 NYAYLW
-583 SSSLVTALSSAPEY
+583 SSSLVTASSSAPEY

-608 GGGYLGWKITDIAA
+608 GGGYWGWKGTDIAA

-631 GVKARPSAK
+631 GVKARK

>member
-10 AIVYATALISCS
+10 AIVCAAALISCS

-50 LTLGADGAMKMGW
+50 LTLETGAMKMGW
-63 NTGDR
+63 NKGDR

-117 DLNVDY
+117 DLNVDN
-123 VKTTNNLSDLYFGI
+123 VKTTNNLSGLYVEI
-137 GGGTQTRNGTFAHLA
+137 GGGTQTGNGTFAHLA
-152 QDCILERVLETAP
+152 KDCILERVLETAP
-165 TTVEEL
+165 TTVKEL
-171 EGTLKPKTSILTFNI
+171 EGILKPKTSILTFNI
-186 PAPTTPLAEGE
+186 PAPTTLAEGE

-204 TVCSYN
+204 TVCSSS

-223 VTIEQK
+223 VTIEQS

-243 NASTPLKVS
+243 NAGTPLKVS

-260 DAEATDAWIVE
+260 AAKATDAWIVE

-280 TSKELTIMNKPAVGA
+280 TSEKLTIKNKPAVGA

-303 VTEEEEAS
+303 VKEETS
-311 LPCYATDVIKDINAI
+311 LPCYATFEDDINAI
-326 HKEIH
+326 KKEIH
-331 ATYRDT
+331 AVFQDS
-337 YSCRPT
+337 YSCAYN
-343 YSFLNPLYASILI
+343 YSFLNQVYASILI
-356 EDESGNSVFDH
+356 EDESGNPVFDY

-372 KVGEGGKGGGG
+372 KGGEGGKG
-383 GKGAFPADGYV
+383 AFLGDGFV
-394 NVILYPGKTYTI
+394 NAILYPGKTYTI

-452 NTEDV
+452 KTEDV
-457 GRYYA
+457 GGYYA
-462 WGVTKPY
+462 WGVTDEY
-469 SAPFTYEWFNGSK
+469 AAPFTYKWFNEDGSK
-482 VKKYVS
+482 AKKYVS
-488 QDSNSESY
+488 QKSNSESGT
-496 SADGLTVLVA
+496 ADGLTVLKA
-506 ADDVA
+506 EDDVA
-511 SVESEGEWR
+511 SVKLGGVWR
-520 MPTKEEIDELKAL
+520 MPTKEEIDELKEL
-533 DCLEGYELNGQ
+533 DCLEDYELNGK
-544 KGLLFVGKDGHTNEG
+544 KGLLFVGNGDNG

-572 EPVST
+572 TPVST
-577 DYAYLW
+577 NYAYLW
-583 SSSLVTALSSAPEY
+583 SSSLVTASSSAPEY

-608 GGGYLGWKITDIAA
+608 VEGHVGWKTTDIAA

-631 GVKARPSAK
+631 GVRAR

>member
-1 MKRIKIIFA
+1 METMKRIKIIFA
-10 AIVYATALISCS
+10 AIVCAAALISCS

-41 GIDQSTKST
+41 GIDQSAKST

-63 NTGDR
+63 NEGDR

-117 DLNVDY
+117 DLNVDN
-123 VKTTNNLSDLYFGI
+123 VKTTNNLSGLNVEI
-137 GGGTQTRNGTFAHLA
+137 GGGTQTGNGTFAHLA
-152 QDCILERVLETAP
+152 KDCILERVLETAP

-186 PAPTTPLAEGE
+186 PAPTTLAEGE

-204 TVCSYN
+204 TVCSYK
-210 TSFAGS
+210 TSFAGT

-223 VTIEQK
+223 VTIEQS

-243 NASTPLKVS
+243 SSTPLTVS

-260 DAEATDAWIVE
+260 AAEATDAWIVE

-280 TSKELTIMNKPAVGA
+280 TSKELTIKNKPAVGA

-303 VTEEEEAS
+303 VKEETS
-311 LPCYATDVIKDINAI
+311 LPCYATFEDDINAI
-326 HKEIH
+326 KKEIH
-331 ATYRDT
+331 AVFQDS
-337 YSCRPT
+337 YSCAYN
-343 YSFLNPLYASILI
+343 YSFLNQLYASILI
-356 EDESGNSVFDH
+356 EDKSGNPVFDY

-372 KVGEGGKGGGG
+372 KGGEGGKGG
-383 GKGAFPADGYV
+383 AFLGDGLV

-445 DKNVGAD
+445 DKNVGAAK
-452 NTEDV
+452 TEDV

-462 WGVTKPY
+462 WGVKEPY

-488 QDSNSESY
+488 QDSHSESGT
-496 SADGLTVLVA
+496 ADGLTVLVA

-511 SVESEGEWR
+511 SAESDGEWR

-533 DCLEGYELNGQ
+533 DCLEGYELNGK
-544 KGLLFVGKDGHTNEG
+544 KGLLFVGNGTHMKDG

-572 EPVST
+572 TPVST
-577 DYAYLW
+577 NYAYLW
-583 SSSLVTALSSAPEY
+583 SSSLVTASSSAPEY

-608 GGGYLGWKITDIAA
+608 VEGHEGWKTTDIAA

>member
-1 MKRIKIIFA
+1 METMKRIKIIFA
-10 AIVYATALISCS
+10 AIVCAAALISCS

-83 STGIDGKGV
+83 STGSDGKGV

-117 DLNVDY
+117 DLNVDN
-123 VKTTNNLSDLYFGI
+123 VKTTNNLSGLYVEI
-137 GGGTQTRNGTFAHLA
+137 GGGTQTGNGTFAHLA
-152 QDCILERVLETAP
+152 KDCILERVLETAP

-186 PAPTTPLAEGE
+186 PAPTTLAEGE

-204 TVCSYN
+204 TVCSSS

-223 VTIEQK
+223 VTIEQS

-243 NASTPLKVS
+243 NAGTPLKVS

-260 DAEATDAWIVE
+260 AAKATDAWIVE

-280 TSKELTIMNKPAVGA
+280 TSEKLTIKNKPAVGA

-303 VTEEEEAS
+303 VKEETS
-311 LPCYATDVIKDINAI
+311 LPCYATFEDDINAI
-326 HKEIH
+326 KKEIH
-331 ATYRDT
+331 AVFQDS
-337 YSCRPT
+337 YSCAYN
-343 YSFLNPLYASILI
+343 YSFLNQVYASILI
-356 EDESGNSVFDH
+356 EDESGNRVFDH

-372 KVGEGGKGGGG
+372 KGGEGGKG
-383 GKGAFPADGYV
+383 AFLGDGFV
-394 NVILYPGKTYTI
+394 NAILYPGKTYTI

-452 NTEDV
+452 KTEDV
-457 GRYYA
+457 GGYYA
-462 WGVTKPY
+462 WGVTDEY
-469 SAPFTYEWFNGSK
+469 AAPFTYKWFNEDGSK
-482 VKKYVS
+482 AKKYVS
-488 QDSNSESY
+488 QKSNSESGT
-496 SADGLTVLVA
+496 ADGLTVLKA
-506 ADDVA
+506 EDDVA
-511 SVESEGEWR
+511 SVKLGGVWR
-520 MPTKEEIDELKAL
+520 MPTKEEIDELKEL
-533 DCLEGYELNGQ
+533 DCLEDYELNGK
-544 KGLLFVGKDGHTNEG
+544 KGLLFVGNGDNG

-572 EPVST
+572 TPVST
-577 DYAYLW
+577 NYAYLW
-583 SSSLVTALSSAPEY
+583 SSSLVTASSSAPEY

-608 GGGYLGWKITDIAA
+608 VEGHVGWKTTDIAA

-631 GVKARPSAK
+631 GVRAR

>member
-1 MKRIKIIFA
+1 METMKRIKIIFA
-10 AIVYATALISCS
+10 AIVCAAALISCS

-83 STGIDGKGV
+83 SADSEGNGE

-123 VKTTNNLSDLYFGI
+123 VKTTNNLSGLYVEI
-137 GGGTQTRNGTFAHLA
+137 GGGEQTGNGTFAHLA
-152 QDCILERVLETAP
+152 QDCILERVLETPP
-165 TTVEEL
+165 TTVKEL
-171 EGTLKPKTSILTFNI
+171 EGKLMPKTSILTFEI

-210 TSFAGS
+210 TSFAGT

-223 VTIEQK
+223 VTIDRK
-229 VKKLEVKLKETGNW
+229 VKKLQVILKETGSW
-243 NASTPLKVS
+243 NATTPLKVS
-252 FNVLMDDV
+252 FNVLMDDF
-260 DAEATDAWIVE
+260 AAGATDAWIVE
-271 VQTNKRKLY
+271 VQTNKRKVY
-280 TSKELTIMNKPAVGA
+280 TSDKLTIKNKPAVGA
-295 YYNASITS
+295 YYNATITT
-303 VTEEEEAS
+303 VTEETS
-311 LPCYATDVIKDINAI
+311 LPCIATDQNDINAI
-326 HKEIH
+326 KKEIH
-331 ATYRDT
+331 AVFQDS
-337 YSCRPT
+337 YSCAYN
-343 YSFLNPLYASILI
+343 YSFLNQVYASILI
-356 EDESGNSVFDH
+356 EDESGNPVFDY

-372 KVGEGGKGGGG
+372 KGGEGGKGG
-383 GKGAFPADGYV
+383 AFLGDGLV

-452 NTEDV
+452 KTEDV
-457 GRYYA
+457 GGYYA
-462 WGVTKPY
+462 WGVTDEY
-469 SAPFTYEWFNGSK
+469 AAPFTYKWFNEDGSK
-482 VKKYVS
+482 AKKYVS
-488 QDSNSESY
+488 QKSNSESGT
-496 SADGLTVLVA
+496 ADGLTVLKA
-506 ADDVA
+506 EDDVA
-511 SVESEGEWR
+511 SVKLGGVWR
-520 MPTKEEIDELKAL
+520 MPTKEEIDELKEL
-533 DCLEGYELNGQ
+533 DCLEDYELNGK
-544 KGLLFVGKDGHTNEG
+544 KGLLFVGNGDNG

-572 EPVST
+572 TPVST
-577 DYAYLW
+577 NYAYLW
-583 SSSLVTALSSAPEY
+583 SSSLVTASSSAPEY

-608 GGGYLGWKITDIAA
+608 GGGYLGWKRTDIAA

>member
-10 AIVYATALISCS
+10 AIVCAAALISCS

-117 DLNVDY
+117 DLNVDN
-123 VKTTNNLSDLYFGI
+123 VKTTNNLSGLYVEI
-137 GGGTQTRNGTFAHLA
+137 GGGTQTGNGTFAHLA
-152 QDCILERVLETAP
+152 KDCILERVLETAP

-186 PAPTTPLAEGE
+186 PAPTTLAEGE

-204 TVCSYN
+204 TVCSSS

-223 VTIEQK
+223 VTIEQS

-243 NASTPLKVS
+243 NAGTPLKVS

-260 DAEATDAWIVE
+260 AAKATDAWIVE

-280 TSKELTIMNKPAVGA
+280 TSEKLTIKNKPAVGA

-303 VTEEEEAS
+303 VKEETS
-311 LPCYATDVIKDINAI
+311 LPCYATFEDDINAI
-326 HKEIH
+326 KKEIH
-331 ATYRDT
+331 AVFQDS
-337 YSCRPT
+337 YSCAYN
-343 YSFLNPLYASILI
+343 YSFLNQVYASILI
-356 EDESGNSVFDH
+356 EDESGNRVFDH

-372 KVGEGGKGGGG
+372 KGGEGGKG
-383 GKGAFPADGYV
+383 AFLGDGFV
-394 NVILYPGKTYTI
+394 NAILYPGKTYTI

-452 NTEDV
+452 KTEDV
-457 GRYYA
+457 GGYYA
-462 WGVTKPY
+462 WGVTDEY
-469 SAPFTYEWFNGSK
+469 AAPFTYKWFNEDGSK
-482 VKKYVS
+482 AKKYVS
-488 QDSNSESY
+488 QKSNSESGT
-496 SADGLTVLVA
+496 ADGLTVLKA
-506 ADDVA
+506 EDDVA
-511 SVESEGEWR
+511 SVKLGGVWR
-520 MPTKEEIDELKAL
+520 MPTKEEIDELKEL
-533 DCLEGYELNGQ
+533 DCLEDYELNGK
-544 KGLLFVGKDGHTNEG
+544 KGLLFVGNGDNG

-572 EPVST
+572 TPVST

-583 SSSLVTALSSAPEY
+583 SSSLVTASSSAPEY

-631 GVKARPSAK
+631 GVRAR

>member
-1 MKRIKIIFA
+1 METMKRIKIIFA
-10 AIVYATALISCS
+10 AIVCAAALISCS

-117 DLNVDY
+117 DLNVDN
-123 VKTTNNLSDLYFGI
+123 VKTTNNLSDLSVEI
-137 GGGTQTRNGTFAHLA
+137 GGGEQTGNGTFAHLA
-152 QDCILERVLETAP
+152 KDCILERVLETAP

-186 PAPTTPLAEGE
+186 PAPTTLAEGE

-204 TVCSYN
+204 TVYSKN
-210 TSFAGS
+210 TSFAGT

-223 VTIEQK
+223 VTIEQS

-260 DAEATDAWIVE
+260 AAKATDAWIVE

-280 TSKELTIMNKPAVGA
+280 TSEKLTIKKKPAVGA

-303 VTEEEEAS
+303 VKEETS
-311 LPCYATDVIKDINAI
+311 LPCYATFEDDINAI
-326 HKEIH
+326 KKEIH
-331 ATYRDT
+331 AVFQDS
-337 YSCRPT
+337 YSCAYN
-343 YSFLNPLYASILI
+343 YSFLNQVYASILI
-356 EDESGNSVFDH
+356 EDESGNPVFDY

-372 KVGEGGKGGGG
+372 KGGEGGKGG
-383 GKGAFPADGYV
+383 AFLGDGLV

-452 NTEDV
+452 KTEDV
-457 GRYYA
+457 GGYYA
-462 WGVTKPY
+462 WGVTDEY
-469 SAPFTYEWFNGSK
+469 AAPFTYKWFNEDGSK
-482 VKKYVS
+482 AKKYVS
-488 QDSNSESY
+488 QNSHSESGT
-496 SADGLTVLVA
+496 ADGLTVLKA
-506 ADDVA
+506 EDDVA
-511 SVESEGEWR
+511 SVKLGGVWR

-533 DCLEGYELNGQ
+533 DCLEGYVYEGK
-544 KGLLFVGKDGHTNEG
+544 KGLLFVGNGDHKYDG

-572 EPVST
+572 TPVST

-583 SSSLVTALSSAPEY
+583 SSSLVTASSSAPEY

-608 GGGYLGWKITDIAA
+608 GGGYLGWKGTDIAA

-631 GVKARPSAK
+631 GVKARPSAE

>member
-123 VKTTNNLSDLYFGI
+123 VKTTNNLSDLSVGI
-137 GGGTQTRNGTFAHLA
+137 GGGTQTGNGTFAHLA
-152 QDCILERVLETAP
+152 QDCILERVLETPP
-165 TTVEEL
+165 TTVAEL
-171 EGTLKPKTSILTFNI
+171 EGTLKPKTSILTFQI

-210 TSFAGS
+210 TSFAGT

-260 DAEATDAWIVE
+260 AAEATDAWIVE

-280 TSKELTIMNKPAVGA
+280 TSGKLTIKNKPAVGA

-303 VTEEEEAS
+303 VKEETS
-311 LPCYATDVIKDINAI
+311 LPCYATFEDDINAI
-326 HKEIH
+326 KKEIH
-331 ATYRDT
+331 AVFQDS
-337 YSCRPT
+337 YSCAYN
-343 YSFLNPLYASILI
+343 YSFLNQVYASILI
-356 EDESGNSVFDH
+356 EDESGNPVFDY

-372 KVGEGGKGGGG
+372 KGGEGGKGG
-383 GKGAFPADGYV
+383 AFLGDGLV

-445 DKNVGAD
+445 NKNVGAD
-452 NTEDV
+452 KTEDV
-457 GRYYA
+457 GGYYA
-462 WGVTKPY
+462 WGVTDEY
-469 SAPFTYEWFNGSK
+469 AAPFTYKWFNEDGSK
-482 VKKYVS
+482 AKKYVS
-488 QDSNSESY
+488 QNSHSESGT
-496 SADGLTVLVA
+496 ADGLTVLKA
-506 ADDVA
+506 EDDVA
-511 SVESEGEWR
+511 SVKLGGVWR
-520 MPTKEEIDELKAL
+520 MPTKEEIDELKEL
-533 DCLEGYELNGQ
+533 DCLEGYELNGK

-577 DYAYLW
+577 NYAYLW
-583 SSSLVTALSSAPEY
+583 SSSLVTASSSAPEY

-608 GGGYLGWKITDIAA
+608 GGGYWGWKGTDIAA